1 MGLGTE
7 IALIKALC
15 GGATLPPIT
24 AADNGK
30 VLTANSGVWGAQEP
44 IGKKFIVTLTP
55 TSLDLSGTAN
65 KTLNEVNS
73 AYEAGMEIV
82 ARISYNGAVIEAKLV
97 QVIHGGGYFPT
108 FYWMAID
115 PQQNMQILAYN
126 ANNADDPNPTPFN
139 YSTYIYTLTPAT

>member
-55 TSLDLSGTAN
+55 TAQDYSGTMD
-65 KTLNEVNS
+65 KTVAEIDNAYHAGLEIWFEISDGYTTNSFAMTMIYRDNS
-73 AYEAGMEIV
+73 AYPSFTGYIIYHDMIIDVATGSTNLGTSNTYNTIV
-82 ARISYNGAVIEAKLV
+82 
-97 QVIHGGGYFPT
+97 
-108 FYWMAID
+108 
-115 PQQNMQILAYN
+115 
-126 ANNADDPNPTPFN
+126 
-139 YSTYIYTLTPAT
+139 YTLTPAT